1 MFLPFRSPLCER
13 TQARMGRPGMRAR
26 EVNLRL
32 AETFRSGSTAAAAA
46 GHERFVLHA
55 DALATAPAELRRA
68 AKRGHADVVG
78 HQ

>member
-1 MFLPFRSPLCER
+1 MAE
-13 TQARMGRPGMRAR
+13 AEAERAR
-26 EVNLRL
+26 AVNLRL
-32 AETFRSGSTAAAAA
+32 AETFRSVSTAAAA

-55 DALATAPAELRRA
+55 ESLAAAPPELRRA